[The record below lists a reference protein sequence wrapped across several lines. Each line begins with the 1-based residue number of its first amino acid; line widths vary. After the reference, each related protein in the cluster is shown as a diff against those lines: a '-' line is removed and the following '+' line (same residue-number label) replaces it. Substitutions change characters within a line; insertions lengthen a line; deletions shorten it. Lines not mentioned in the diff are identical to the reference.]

1 MNSPNNA
8 IALISQIHSTFTL
21 VSALTSHVLD
31 ASTEK
36 LAWSFVARETT
47 EITAVNAYLRGVG
60 APSADIILSIQSD
73 NANKPSGTVLG
84 ATNNAKSAAFA
95 FAPGAAYAWTG
106 EQALSETTGALTINT
121 RYWLVMEI
129 SGTPTLLDGSNYYQT
144 CMKGSGLA
152 VRSDAASVGYYT
164 GGAWTVGSYQASFVL
179 KRGAGVYTGLPTPQA
194 VVYRGTNNIWC
205 DSDTSVDWRQGIRY
219 KVGVQHYCAGIRVYI
234 DYVGTPPEGLIFDL
248 FEESTLKQSTVEI
261 EPALVAYGD
270 TGVAF
275 FQFSSF
281 VLLSANTNIYIIGRQ
296 ATSTGGA
303 AANSYA
309 IPCIDV
315 SDNNYAQCL
324 VDPDMNFAFVHGS
337 GSDPTSFT
345 VEDAQYVPFMIPCIT
360 NIVDDLTCPAGGG
373 GSWGF

>member
-8 IALISQIHSTFTL
+8 IALISQIHSTFSW
-21 VSALTSHVLD
+21 VVALAAHVLD

-47 EITAVNAYLRGVG
+47 EILAVNAYLRGVG

-73 NANKPSGTVLG
+73 GANKPSGTVLG
-84 ATNNAKSAAFA
+84 ATNNAKSAVTA
-95 FAPGAAYAWTG
+95 FAPGAVYGWTG
-106 EQALSETTGALTINT
+106 ELALTETTGALTINT

-129 SGTPTLLDGSNYYQT
+129 SGTPALLDASNYYQT
-144 CMKGSGLA
+144 CMRGSGTA
-152 VRSDAASVGYYT
+152 FRSDPASVGYYT
-164 GGAWTVGSYQASFVL
+164 GGAWTVGVYQASFVL
-179 KRGAGVYTGLPTPQA
+179 KRGTGIYTGCPTPQITS
-194 VVYRGTNNIWC
+194 YRGTNNIWC

-219 KVGVQHYCAGIRVYI
+219 KVGVQHYCAGIRIYL

-248 FEESTLKQSTVEI
+248 FEGSTLKQSTAEI
-261 EPALVAYGD
+261 EPASVAYGD
-270 TGVAF
+270 IGVAF
-275 FQFSSF
+275 YMFSSP

-303 AANSYA
+303 AANSYDIA
-309 IPCIDV
+309 SIDV
-315 SDNNYAQCL
+315 SDNNYAQCI

-337 GSDPTSFT
+337 GADPTGFT
-345 VEDAQYVPFMIPCIT
+345 VEDARYIPFMVPCIT
-360 NIVDDLTCPAGGG
+360 NAVDDLVCPAGSG